1 MASNWQSIVSGDTG
15 LEVSDKFDSAFQG
28 VDIDLVQIA
37 TNTANIATNASDI
50 TTVEGEAAANT
61 ATNVTQD
68 GRLDALEG
76 GGGVDKTI
84 YNDVTGNEPAAT
96 PGQVYYADDTLNFNT
111 AYGTTLQIGQ
121 EQYLPPC
128 INQTGVEVP
137 SGTPVAFTGLS
148 SGYISIHPA
157 NALTFDDARVLGVT
171 TTTFAIGGTGLVTT
185 YGIVHDIDTSG
196 IIAGQIAYLAE
207 SGGFTNTPPDIAS
220 SIGMV
225 TVTDTVAGSIIVKIN
240 NLINLPQILA
250 FMGSG
255 TGPATISTT
264 YVDIANYATSG
275 NVVMDFNATDGTISI
290 PEDGLYTISINMT
303 IEYDQLG
310 NAEED
315 LTLRISAST
324 SGDVDIPLKL
334 PRNGTGTSF
343 GPTSSAYFVAGDV
356 VKLQLA
362 SPDGQTG
369 VVYRFMN
376 FQIESKHVR

>member
-1 MASNWQSIVSGDTG
+1 M
-15 LEVSDKFDSAFQG
+15 
-28 VDIDLVQIA
+28 
-37 TNTANIATNASDI
+37 
-50 TTVEGEAAANT
+50 
-61 ATNVTQD
+61 
-68 GRLDALEG
+68 
-76 GGGVDKTI
+76 
-84 YNDVTGNEPAAT
+84 
-96 PGQVYYADDTLNFNT
+96 
-111 AYGTTLQIGQ
+111 QIGQ

-128 INQTGVEVP
+128 INQTGVEIP
-137 SGTPVAFTGLS
+137 AGIPVAFTGLS

-185 YGIVHDIDTSG
+185 GGMVHDIDTSG
-196 IIAGQIAYLAE
+196 LIAGQQIYLAE
-207 SGGFTNTPPDIAS
+207 AGGYTNTPPDIAS
-220 SIGMV
+220 AIGMI
-225 TVTDTVAGSIIVKIN
+225 TVTDATVGSIIVKIS

-255 TGPATISTT
+255 TGPAATSAT

-275 NVVMDFNATDGTISI
+275 NVVMDFNATNGTISI
-290 PEDGLYTISINMT
+290 PENGLYTISINMT
-303 IEYDQLG
+303 IEYNELG
-310 NAEED
+310 NAEEN

-343 GPTSSAYFVAGDV
+343 GPTSSAYLVAGDV

-362 SPDGQTG
+362 STDGQTG